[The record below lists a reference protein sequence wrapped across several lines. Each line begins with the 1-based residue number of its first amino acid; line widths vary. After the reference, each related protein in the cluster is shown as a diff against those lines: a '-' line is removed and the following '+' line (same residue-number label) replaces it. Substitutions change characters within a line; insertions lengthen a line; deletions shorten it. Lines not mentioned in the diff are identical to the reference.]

1 MTKQE
6 KLVKYCGLGLN
17 KIKAG
22 QMDAEKA
29 FVLLTWLQIAESL
42 PEGSEPFDL
51 IMSWFEN
58 EQLDAAYEC
67 LTF

>member
-6 KLVKYCGLGLN
+6 KLVKYCRLGLD

-22 QMDAEKA
+22 QMDAQTA
-29 FVLLTWLQIAESL
+29 FSLLTWLRVAETL
-42 PEGSEPFDL
+42 PEDSDQFNL

-58 EQLDAAYEC
+58 EMLEAAAE
-67 LTF
+67 

>member
-6 KLVKYCGLGLN
+6 KLIKYTRLGLD

-22 QMDAEKA
+22 QMDAERA
-29 FVLLTWLQIAESL
+29 NSLLIWLRVAENL
-42 PEGSEPFDL
+42 PDSDQFNL

-58 EQLDAAYEC
+58 EMLEVAAE
-67 LTF
+67 

>member
-6 KLVKYCGLGLN
+6 KLVKYCGLGLD

-22 QMDAEKA
+22 QMDANRA
-29 FVLLTWLQIAESL
+29 FGLLTCLQIAESL
-42 PEGSEPFDL
+42 PEDSEQFNL

-58 EQLDAAYEC
+58 EELEAAE
-67 LTF
+67 